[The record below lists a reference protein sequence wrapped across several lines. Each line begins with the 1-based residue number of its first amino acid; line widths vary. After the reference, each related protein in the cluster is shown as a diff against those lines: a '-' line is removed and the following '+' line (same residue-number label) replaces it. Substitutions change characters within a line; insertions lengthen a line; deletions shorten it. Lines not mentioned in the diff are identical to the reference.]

1 MKEEKKLPQPSVEV
15 LNQFDELCRQ
25 SRDPQL
31 SEEQFDGLM
40 NQLNEIITSYDLENY
55 VFTDPATG
63 KQGVKNPAGQVL
75 IPAEYDG
82 FTFVGDHNV
91 FPLSHMAAKK
101 GDKWGV
107 VMADGTNTVLCDFRF
122 DLLIWNPFTALYEAC
137 WDGVRNKS
145 GFVNKEGRV
154 FIPNV
159 LTTYS
164 EPWNDFMLL
173 ESDGKYGALDV
184 RTFFFVLPEYDDVD
198 WEPDE
203 DVIFHK
209 DGVAGYIIEETGEFV
224 PKDQFEED
232 DKYADAYVYNTNIN
246 I

>member
-1 MKEEKKLPQPSVEV
+1 MKKEKKLPQPSVEV

-55 VFTDPATG
+55 VFTDPATN
-63 KQGVKNPAGQVL
+63 KQGVKSPAGQVL

-224 PKDQFEED
+224 PKDQFDED